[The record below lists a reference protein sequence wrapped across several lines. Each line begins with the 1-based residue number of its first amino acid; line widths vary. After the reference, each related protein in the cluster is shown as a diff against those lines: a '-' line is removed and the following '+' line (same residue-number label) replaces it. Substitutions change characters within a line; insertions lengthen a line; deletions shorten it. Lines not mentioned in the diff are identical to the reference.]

1 MRIFFLI
8 MLVVFSASAYAGFFK
23 WMHSEALPTVFGQR
37 QINIDP
43 SRITIT
49 HNGKTY
55 LEINQDSASIKIGD
69 ISIKT
74 TQLRKRLAQAGCIY
88 ASGNPFRCAPDILE
102 REINA
107 ITNGKYE
114 SQIKQYPNIYY
125 ELEKNYQAQTIK
137 SDCVARPLFVSHI
150 TCLNLANGWQKVEL
164 SRPANKIAL
173 RYEFKLV
180 IPTKAE
186 IKEMFEPP
194 KNDTPFMAPNFISIQ
209 IPKATLT
216 DDETPYEKEFPYDTI
231 LIYVPDLGTS
241 SISTTKNAIKLPYP
255 VQELF
260 LRVNTKSTFNNSGT
274 VAIIFSMS
282 ETGK

>member
-1 MRIFFLI
+1 M
-8 MLVVFSASAYAGFFK
+8 VFSASAYADFFK

-37 QINIDP
+37 PIKIDP
-43 SRITIT
+43 NRITIT
-49 HNGKTY
+49 HDGKTY
-55 LEINQDSASIKIGD
+55 FEINQDSASIKIGD

-107 ITNGKYE
+107 LTNGGYK
-114 SQIKQYPNIYY
+114 SQLKQYPDIYY
-125 ELEKNYQAQTIK
+125 KLERSYQAQTIK

-150 TCLNLANGWQKVEL
+150 TCLNLANGWQK
-164 SRPANKIAL
+164 IAL

-180 IPTKAE
+180 IPTVAD
-186 IKEMFEPP
+186 IKEMLKPP
-194 KNDTPFMAPNFISIQ
+194 KNDALFIPPNVITIP

-216 DDETPYEKEFPYDTI
+216 NNETPYEKEFPYDTI

-241 SISTTKNAIKLPYP
+241 SISTTKNAVKLPYP
-255 VQELF
+255 VQEVF
-260 LRVNTKSTFNNSGT
+260 MRINTKSTFKNSGT
-274 VAIIFSMS
+274 AAIIFSMH